1 METAKQIGRWL
12 DSTHYTSLFLQYI
25 LTEREAKLKTKI
37 WMEINADYLKEM
49 KEKEEREAKL
59 KEEQKDKPEK
69 KVT

>member
-1 METAKQIGRWL
+1 MFYL
-12 DSTHYTSLFLQYI
+12 LQYI
-25 LTEREAKLKTKI
+25 LTEREAMLKTRI

-69 KVT
+69 KVSSNLF